1 MSDSN
6 WRVVQLGVGG
16 RSQRKAGKVPNTE
29 GHKVGQSLWEE
40 DLRTVLR
47 AGCELGF
54 GTPRE
59 GVEQIKKARE

>member
-47 AGCELGF
+47 AGCELGLDCLCMNNY
-54 GTPRE
+54 P
-59 GVEQIKKARE
+59 ICCCL